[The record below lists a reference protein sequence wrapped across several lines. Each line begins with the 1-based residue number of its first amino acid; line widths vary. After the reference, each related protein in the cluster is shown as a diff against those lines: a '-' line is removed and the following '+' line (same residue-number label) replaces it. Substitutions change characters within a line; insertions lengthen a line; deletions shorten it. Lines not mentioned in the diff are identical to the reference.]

1 MANRSERLNRL
12 AIGSSC
18 ESPWEDMEGEGRRR
32 FCAECERHVHDFA
45 TMPPAEIEALLQAHH
60 GRLCARLTRRHG
72 RLVMAPEP
80 ALPPLSEPAPRRRFP
95 ALAAGLVTAWLAG
108 SASLAQSQEPAAG
121 GAAAGAAEPE
131 GPEGDAAPAP
141 ARRPAA
147 SPRAAL
153 FGRVRSEHG
162 PLAGATIVARNLL
175 DGQESSSLTDAA
187 GNYSIVSLTAGMYVV
202 EGTRDSYSVAGR
214 IVTLRAA
221 EQRQEDLAAEAES
234 ESATT
239 GILMVTAT
247 PLRRIYDGSDLVVI
261 AEAGPSV
268 VTSRRDDVLDV
279 VTTLHVESSLKG
291 AASGRNLVYR
301 HTEYQPPDQPEWRP
315 ELVPGTRVLALLAR
329 SAEPDGRGDPTYE
342 PSDHDGLHTLGSDA
356 ERAAYVSR
364 LTAWERVRT
373 REART
378 GETSPAD
385 IVEWLVATAE
395 NPYTRGEVTGE
406 LAGIVSSLFELGQ
419 AAGDPAD
426 RPGETVTK
434 LVEEFHAEGGTLH
447 GEPPDEVLGAAFTAG
462 QRQRLTAA
470 LLATEREEP
479 ADNGLMKL
487 VLTWDEKA
495 ARAWLAA
502 RFAESRPGSTQGLGD
517 ISWLLELPDELDDAN
532 LEAIAAGGRDREN
545 AIIEQWPPANEE
557 TVEQNRREIA
567 TLAQDLRR
575 QYAAALAQEPRR
587 RHP

>member
-12 AIGSSC
+12 VIGSSC
-18 ESPWEDMEGEGRRR
+18 ESPWGDMEGEGRRR

-45 TMPPAEIEALLQAHH
+45 TMQPAEIEGLLQAYH

-80 ALPPLSEPAPRRRFP
+80 ALPPLAEPALRRRFP

-108 SASLAQSQEPAAG
+108 SASMAQSQEPASG
-121 GAAAGAAEPE
+121 GAAVGTAE
-131 GPEGDAAPAP
+131 PEGDAAQTP

-162 PLAGATIVARNLL
+162 PLAGATVVARNLL
-175 DGQESSSLTDAA
+175 DGQESSSLTDAS
-187 GNYSIVSLTAGMYVV
+187 GNYSIASLTAGMYVV
-202 EGTRDSYSVAGR
+202 EGTRHGYSMEGR
-214 IVTLRAA
+214 TVTLRAA

-234 ESATT
+234 ASATT
-239 GILMVTAT
+239 GILTVIAT
-247 PLRRIYDGSDLVVI
+247 PLRQIYDRSDLVVI

-268 VTSRRDDVLDV
+268 VAGRRDDVLDV

-329 SAEPDGRGDPTYE
+329 SAEPDGRGDATYE
-342 PSDHDGLHTLGSDA
+342 PSDHDGLHTLGSEA

-373 REART
+373 RAART

-395 NPYTRGEVTGE
+395 NPYTRGEVAGE
-406 LAGIVSSLFELGQ
+406 LAGIVSSLSEFGKD
-419 AAGDPAD
+419 AGDPAD
-426 RPGETVTK
+426 RPVETVSK
-434 LVEEFHAEGGTLH
+434 LLEEFHAEGGTLH
-447 GEPPDEVLGAAFTAG
+447 GEPPDEVLGATLTAG
-462 QRQRLTAA
+462 QRRRLTAA

-487 VLTWDEKA
+487 VRIWDEKA
-495 ARAWLAA
+495 ARAWLSA
-502 RFAESRPGSTQGLGD
+502 RFAGSKPDSTQGLGD

-532 LEAIAAGGRDREN
+532 LEAIAASGRDRQN

-557 TVEQNRREIA
+557 TAEQNRREIA
-567 TLAQDLRR
+567 ALAQDLRR